1 MLAPGI
7 DTGETK
13 MASTAAGYLQI
24 LAKMTLAAAALGA
37 AQAAHAASWVAVQ
50 DTFVYEFLGNQG
62 APDGDSGGIL
72 AWNHEAA
79 HGGKGLVQFDPGWML
94 DPALGGDFTAT
105 LHLYQFCEPSAF
117 IAACPGDPGA
127 PEVKTDVILQ
137 DVEWLET
144 TATWDDINE
153 DTTPPVATITQT
165 SSAPGWIEI
174 DVTAL
179 VVQWLAGAGDFGFAL
194 SQEAYPVL
202 RADNGGIPVAA
213 FCDSESSGGICAT
226 GDFRPYLSIAPAA
239 VPVPGAAWLLGPAL
253 AALLG
258 FRRRA

>member
-1 MLAPGI
+1 
-7 DTGETK
+7 
-13 MASTAAGYLQI
+13 MARTTAARHLLPTLVKTG
-24 LAKMTLAAAALGA
+24 LAAAALGA
-37 AQAAHAASWVAVQ
+37 AQAASAASWVAVQ

-72 AWNHEAA
+72 VWNHEAS
-79 HGGKGLVQFDPGWML
+79 HGAKGLVQFDPGWMT
-94 DPALGGDFTAT
+94 DPALNGAFTAT
-105 LHLYQFCEPSAF
+105 LHLYQFCEPNAF
-117 IAACPGDPGA
+117 IAACPGDAGA

-137 DVEWLET
+137 DAAWLEA
-144 TATWDDINE
+144 TAGWGDINE

-165 SSAPGWIEI
+165 SSDPGWIEI

-179 VVQWLAGAGDFGFAL
+179 VVLWLAGAGDFGFAL

-202 RADNGGIPVAA
+202 RADSGGIPVAA

-239 VPVPGAAWLLGPAL
+239 VPVPAAAGLLAPAL
-253 AALLG
+253 AGLLG
-258 FRRRA
+258 FRRRG